1 MKAEPARPH
10 TASLIDRLPVGR
22 TARGSLLAL
31 LSTAA
36 IASIFIVSKWSLN
49 SLDPATFNT
58 WWYSA
63 TILVA
68 ILYQHARHRSGLIES
83 FRAHRRRPII
93 VLGVIS
99 GVSTLLFF
107 LAIRLIDPA
116 VASFFDRSET
126 LFAVLLGFVLFG
138 ERLTRLELIGMIV
151 LFSGTM
157 ILTYTSGQAALL
169 GGVLIFAA
177 NFLYVLGLA
186 LVKSK
191 LGEMDAGALTG
202 LRAVFGLPIL
212 IGHAVIIGG
221 WHMPE
226 LTQIVAIFIGAF
238 IGSFIGHMLYYRSL
252 QYIDLSKASLLHSSQ
267 PLFVAMYSL
276 LVFSTLPGVQQWFGG
291 MLVLLGV
298 YLLLRGQSR
307 VRFAS
312 KDRD

>member
-1 MKAEPARPH
+1 MKAEPARLP
-10 TASLIDRLPVGR
+10 TASFIDRLPLGR

-49 SLDPATFNT
+49 SLDTATFNT
-58 WWYSA
+58 WWYGA

-68 ILYQHARHRSGLIES
+68 IAYQRARHRSGLIES
-83 FRAHRRRPII
+83 FRLHRRWPIVI
-93 VLGVIS
+93 LGLIS
-99 GVSTLLFF
+99 GLSTLLFF

-126 LFAVLLGFVLFG
+126 LFAVLLGFALFG

-151 LFSGTM
+151 LSGGT
-157 ILTYTSGQAALL
+157 IVLTYTSGQAVLL
-169 GGVLIFAA
+169 GGILVFAA
-177 NFLYVLGLA
+177 NFLYALGLA

-191 LGEMDAGALTG
+191 LGDMDAGALTG

-212 IGHAVIIGG
+212 IGHALIIGG
-221 WHMPE
+221 WHIPE
-226 LTQIVAIFIGAF
+226 LTQIVAIFMGAF
-238 IGSFIGHMLYYRSL
+238 IGAFIGHMLYYRSL

-267 PLFVAMYSL
+267 PLFVAIYSL
-276 LVFSTLPGVQQWFGG
+276 LVFDTLPGIQQWFGG
-291 MLVLLGV
+291 ALVLFGV

-307 VRFAS
+307 MRSAS
-312 KDRD
+312 KDGD